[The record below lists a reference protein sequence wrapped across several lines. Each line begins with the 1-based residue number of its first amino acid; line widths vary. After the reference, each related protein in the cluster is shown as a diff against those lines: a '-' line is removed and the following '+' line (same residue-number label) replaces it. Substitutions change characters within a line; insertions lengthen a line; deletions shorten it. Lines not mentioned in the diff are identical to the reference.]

1 MYLCCP
7 AKSYRAQSMSKKQ
20 LIISVSGLA
29 LVILLFIFGST
40 VAPKGKVQVPA
51 AKTVKD
57 FDILSFIAE
66 EKKHL
71 SASQLITLAKLE
83 NSVTRG
89 DVNSQLITANTQLA
103 NFWKDSARSFEPYAY
118 YLSEAAKLDKS
129 EKNLTFAAQLILD
142 NLRAE
147 PDEAKLNWKTAQAIA
162 LFEKA
167 IELNPENDDL
177 KVGLGSCYVFGKG
190 RVGGSEETMKGIQ
203 QLLSV
208 VRKDSNNM
216 KAQMM
221 LGVGGYVSGQYDK
234 AIERLKKVINA
245 QPGNIEAVAF
255 LADTYAAKGDKAE
268 AIKWYT
274 LSKKLVNDPHY
285 SQEVDERIK
294 SLQ

>member
-1 MYLCCP
+1 
-7 AKSYRAQSMSKKQ
+7 MSKKQ
-20 LIISVSGLA
+20 LIISIAGL
-29 LVILLFIFGST
+29 VVVVLLFKFGST
-40 VAPKGKVQVPA
+40 IAPKSKMPPVA
-51 AKTVKD
+51 MNTAKS
-57 FDILSFIAE
+57 FDILKYIEE

-71 SASQLITLAKLE
+71 TPAQIVNLDKLE

-89 DVNSQLITANTQLA
+89 DVNSQLITSNTQLA
-103 NFWKDSARSFEPYAY
+103 NFWKDTVKSFEPYVY

-147 PDEAKLNWKTAQAIA
+147 QDEAKLNWKTTQAID

-167 IELNPENDDL
+167 IELYPNNDDL

-190 RVGGSEETMKGIQ
+190 RVGGPSETMKGIQ

-221 LGVGGYVSGQYDK
+221 LGVGGFVSGQYDK
-234 AIERLKKVINA
+234 AIERLNKVVIA
-245 QPGNIEAVAF
+245 QPENIEAIAF
-255 LADTYAAKGDKAE
+255 LADTYAAKGNKTE

-274 LSKKLVNDPHY
+274 ISKRLVNDPHY

-294 SLQ
+294 TLR

>member
-1 MYLCCP
+1 MP
-7 AKSYRAQSMSKKQ
+7 KKQ
-20 LIISVSGLA
+20 LIISFAGLA
-29 LVILLFIFGST
+29 LVILLFKFGST
-40 VAPKGKVQVPA
+40 TAPKSKVQTPP
-51 AKTVKD
+51 TNLVKS
-57 FDILSFIAE
+57 FDILTFIEE

-71 SASQLITLAKLE
+71 TASQIVNLAKLE

-103 NFWKDSARSFEPYAY
+103 NFWKDSAKSFESYIY
-118 YLSEAAKLDKS
+118 YVSEAAKLDKS
-129 EKNLTFAAQLILD
+129 KKNLTFAAQLILD

-147 PDEAKLNWKTAQAIA
+147 QDEAKLNWKTAQAIA

-167 IELNPENDDL
+167 IELYPDNDDL
-177 KVGLGSCYVFGKG
+177 KVGLGSCYVLGKG
-190 RVGGSEETMKGIQ
+190 RVGGPEETMKGIQ

-234 AIERLKKVINA
+234 AIERLQKVIKA
-245 QPGNIEAVAF
+245 QPDNVEAVAF
-255 LADTYAAKGDKAE
+255 LADTYAAKGEKAE

-274 LSKKLVNDPHY
+274 LSKRLVNDPHY

-294 SLQ
+294 TLR

>member
-1 MYLCCP
+1 
-7 AKSYRAQSMSKKQ
+7 MSKKQ
-20 LIISVSGLA
+20 LIISIAGLA
-29 LVILLFIFGST
+29 VVVLLFKFGST
-40 VAPKGKVQVPA
+40 IAPKSNVQPVA
-51 AKTVKD
+51 ANTAKS
-57 FDILSFIAE
+57 FDILKFIEE

-71 SASQLITLAKLE
+71 TAAQILNLGKLE

-103 NFWKDSARSFEPYAY
+103 NFWKDSIKSFEPYIY

-147 PDEAKLNWKTAQAIA
+147 QDEAKLNWKTAQAIA

-167 IELNPENDDL
+167 IELNPDNDDL
-177 KVGLGSCYVFGKG
+177 KVGLGSCYILGKG
-190 RVGGSEETMKGIQ
+190 RVGGPEETMKGIQ

-234 AIERLKKVINA
+234 AIERLQKVIKA
-245 QPGNIEAVAF
+245 QPDNVEAVAF

-268 AIKWYT
+268 AVKWYT
-274 LSKKLVNDPHY
+274 VSKRLVNDPHY
-285 SQEVDERIK
+285 SQEVDDRIK
-294 SLQ
+294 TLR

>member
-1 MYLCCP
+1 MP
-7 AKSYRAQSMSKKQ
+7 KKQ
-20 LIISVSGLA
+20 LIIVIAGLA
-29 LVILLFIFGST
+29 LVVLLFIFGNT
-40 VAPKGKVQVPA
+40 VAPKSKVEAPI
-51 AKTVKD
+51 AKAVKS
-57 FDILSFIAE
+57 FDILQFIGE

-71 SASQLITLAKLE
+71 SASQLINLSKLE

-103 NFWKDSARSFEPYAY
+103 NFWKDSVKSFEPYAY

-147 PDEAKLNWKTAQAIA
+147 QDEAKLNWKTAQAIA

-167 IELNPENDDL
+167 IELNPANDDL
-177 KVGLGSCYVFGKG
+177 KVGLGSCYIFGKG
-190 RVGGSEETMKGIQ
+190 RVGGPEETMKGIQ

-234 AIERLKKVINA
+234 AIERLQKVIKA
-245 QPGNIEAVAF
+245 QPDNIEAIAF
-255 LADTYAAKGDKAE
+255 LADAYAAKGDKAE

-274 LSKKLVNDPHY
+274 ISKRLVNDTHY

>member
-1 MYLCCP
+1 
-7 AKSYRAQSMSKKQ
+7 MSKKQ
-20 LIISVSGLA
+20 LIISLSGLA
-29 LVILLFIFGST
+29 LVILLFKFGST
-40 VAPKGKVQVPA
+40 TAPKSKVEA
-51 AKTVKD
+51 TVTNASKS
-57 FDILSFIAE
+57 FDILKFITE
-66 EKKHL
+66 EKKRL
-71 SASQLITLAKLE
+71 SPSQIVNLGKLE

-89 DVNSQLITANTQLA
+89 DVNSQLITANTQLS
-103 NFWKDSARSFEPYAY
+103 NFWKDTVKSFEPYVY

-147 PDEAKLNWKTAQAIA
+147 QDEAKLNWKTTQAID

-167 IELNPENDDL
+167 IELYPNNDDL

-190 RVGGSEETMKGIQ
+190 RVGGPSETMKGIQ

-221 LGVGGYVSGQYDK
+221 LGVGGFVSGQYDK
-234 AIERLKKVINA
+234 AIERLNKVVIA
-245 QPGNIEAVAF
+245 QPENIEAIAF
-255 LADTYAAKGDKAE
+255 LADTYAAKGNKTE

-274 LSKKLVNDPHY
+274 ISKRLVNDPHY

-294 SLQ
+294 TLR

>member
-1 MYLCCP
+1 MP
-7 AKSYRAQSMSKKQ
+7 KKQ
-20 LIISVSGLA
+20 LIIAVTGLA
-29 LVILLFIFGST
+29 LVIILFKFGNT
-40 VAPKGKVQVPA
+40 IAPKSKVEAPV
-51 AKTVKD
+51 AKAVKS
-57 FDILSFIAE
+57 FDILQFIGE

-71 SASQLITLAKLE
+71 SASQLVNLSKLE

-89 DVNSQLITANTQLA
+89 DVISQSITANTQLA
-103 NFWKDSARSFEPYAY
+103 NFWKDSIKSFEPYAY

-147 PDEAKLNWKTAQAIA
+147 QDEAKLNWKTAQAVA

-167 IELNPENDDL
+167 IELYPNNDDL
-177 KVGLGSCYVFGKG
+177 KVGLGSCYIFGKG
-190 RVGGSEETMKGIQ
+190 RVGGPEETMKGIQ

-234 AIERLKKVINA
+234 AIERLQKVIKA
-245 QPGNIEAVAF
+245 QPDNIEAVAF
-255 LADTYAAKGDKAE
+255 LADAYAAKGDKAE

-274 LSKKLVNDPHY
+274 ISKRLVNDSHY

-294 SLQ
+294 GLQ

>member
-1 MYLCCP
+1 
-7 AKSYRAQSMSKKQ
+7 MSKKQ
-20 LIISVSGLA
+20 LIIAVAGLA
-29 LVILLFIFGST
+29 LVFLLFKFGST
-40 VAPKGKVQVPA
+40 VAPKSKITLPPTNT
-51 AKTVKD
+51 AKT
-57 FDILSFIAE
+57 FDILKFINE

-71 SASQLITLAKLE
+71 TPSQITNLDKLE

-89 DVNSQLITANTQLA
+89 DVNNQLITANTQLA
-103 NFWKDSARSFEPYAY
+103 NFWKDSARSFEPYVY

-147 PDEAKLNWKTAQAIA
+147 QDEAKLNWKTAQAIA

-167 IELNPENDDL
+167 IELYPNNDDL
-177 KVGLGSCYVFGKG
+177 KVGLGSCYVLGKG
-190 RVGGSEETMKGIQ
+190 RVGGPQETMKGIQ

-234 AIERLKKVINA
+234 AIERLQKVIKA
-245 QPGNIEAVAF
+245 QPDNVEAVAF

-274 LSKKLVNDPHY
+274 VSKRLVNDPHY

-294 SLQ
+294 TLR